1 MMAATTTIDLGKA
14 AASGMG
20 VLLIGMISWL
30 INTTNSLDKKM
41 EMQQYKLEAVEKQ
54 IHAIQLTD
62 PSHDSS
68 KCSICLHIKMMTK
81 PDALWHGPRP

>member
-1 MMAATTTIDLGKA
+1 MAATTTIDLGKA

-20 VLLIGMISWL
+20 LLALGMMTWL

-41 EMQQYKLEAVEKQ
+41 EMQTYKIEEVEKQ

-62 PSHDSS
+62 PSHDPA
-68 KCSICLHIKMMTK
+68 KCSICLHIKMMNSQ
-81 PDALWHGPRP
+81 

>member
-1 MMAATTTIDLGKA
+1 MAATTTIDLGKA

-20 VLLIGMISWL
+20 LLALGMMSWL

-41 EMQQYKLEAVEKQ
+41 EMQTYKLEAVEKQ

-62 PSHDSS
+62 PTHDPA
-68 KCSICLHIKMMTK
+68 KCSICLHIKMMN
-81 PDALWHGPRP
+81 AQ